1 MTARLDELI
10 SKIHALQ
17 APNMYGEAPADVVLV
32 AHGHL
37 LRAFV
42 KRWLKYPMGFPLSL
56 MLEPGAVGILS
67 YQANDIN
74 QPALMVGMSFPIA
87 KGNGAGCVKAVN
99 RKDLIE

>member
-1 MTARLDELI
+1 MKNSTHVSRNAEQLTTRLDEFI

-17 APNMYGEAPADVVLV
+17 APNMNGEAPADVVLI

-67 YQANDIN
+67 YQANDVN

-87 KGNGAGCVKAVN
+87 KG
-99 RKDLIE
+99 